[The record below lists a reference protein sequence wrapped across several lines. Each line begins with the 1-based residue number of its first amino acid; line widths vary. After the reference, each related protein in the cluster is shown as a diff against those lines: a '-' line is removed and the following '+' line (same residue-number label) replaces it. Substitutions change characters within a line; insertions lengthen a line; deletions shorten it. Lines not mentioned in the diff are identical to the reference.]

1 MALFPCVAPTKWHTH
16 RYPAV
21 LCFRCPWPGDPGS
34 IDVPPG
40 VALSR
45 KGAKSRTG
53 GRKLR
58 STGTKAGAR
67 VSNEPNSLVEL
78 KKQLEERTRELAEAR
93 GHLSEALEQRN
104 ATSEILGAVARSS
117 TDVQIVLDTVCQ
129 STARRPR
136 RPPWPDH
143 ANRVCSV
150 CPRVSPGPFI
160 SR

>member
-1 MALFPCVAPTKWHTH
+1 MGHLDPTQNSQAASEK
-16 RYPAV
+16 
-21 LCFRCPWPGDPGS
+21 
-34 IDVPPG
+34 
-40 VALSR
+40 
-45 KGAKSRTG
+45 
-53 GRKLR
+53 KL
-58 STGTKAGAR
+58 KAYACELEQKLEAR
-67 VSNEPNSLVEL
+67 A
-78 KKQLEERTRELAEAR
+78 RELAEAR
-93 GHLSEALEQRN
+93 GDLAEALEQQN

-150 CPRVSPGPFI
+150 CPRVSPGPFV